1 MRRYAFT
8 LIELLVVIA
17 IIAIL
22 AAILF
27 PVFSQ
32 AREKAR
38 QSSCLSNTKQIGL
51 AFLMYTQDYD
61 ELFPL
66 AGSYTVPVGGPG
78 WLWNYWH
85 AVPEDWRGDICV
97 ANPNDNFRCTSYR
110 SFWANAVSPY
120 MKNLGIWACPSGSPS
135 KLFSDAIYA
144 GARKPWA
151 KVSYTYNGLL
161 MQYPQAG
168 IVAPADLTLLWEGR
182 GKAQKEGA
190 ALTQPALICSDPA
203 DPSCRYKPSNNG
215 CQTGNGARSA
225 WFGHD
230 GTQWVHNGGANFVFT
245 DGHAKW
251 RRLGAVYSDAEPNSR
266 PATDWSQD
274 PYTHYD
280 GRGFPY
286 YAWTD
291 GCHLWLFRPDYDFR
305 FRP

>member
-1 MRRYAFT
+1 MNRRAFT

-66 AGSYTVPVGGPG
+66 AGGYTSNG

-85 AVPEDWRGDICV
+85 AVPEDWRPDIC
-97 ANPNDNFRCTSYR
+97 PPDNFRCGSYR
-110 SFWANAVSPY
+110 SFWANSVSPY
-120 MKNLGIWACPSGSPS
+120 LKNQAIWACPSGTPS
-135 KLFSDAIYA
+135 KLFADTLYA
-144 GARKPWA
+144 SARKAWT
-151 KVSYTYNGLL
+151 KVSYNYNGLL

-168 IVAPADLTLLWEGR
+168 VVAPAELTLLWEGR
-182 GKAQKEGA
+182 GKVQKEGA
-190 ALTQPALICSDPA
+190 ALTQPALVCGDPA
-203 DPSCRYKPSNNG
+203 DPTCRYKPWNNG
-215 CQTGNGARSA
+215 CQPGNGGTSA

-230 GTQWVHNGGANFVFT
+230 GTQWIHNNGANFVMT

-251 RRLGAVYSDAEPNSR
+251 RRLGAVTSPNQDVH
-266 PATDWSQD
+266 TDWSVD
-274 PYTHYD
+274 PYTGYD
-280 GRGFPY
+280 PQGFPK

-291 GCHLWLFRPDYDFR
+291 GCHLWLFRPDYDFSLH
-305 FRP
+305 P

>member
-1 MRRYAFT
+1 MKRVGFT

-38 QSSCLSNTKQIGL
+38 QTSCLSNTKQLGL

-66 AGSYTVPVGGPG
+66 AGGYTSNG

-85 AVPEDWRGDICV
+85 AVPQDWRPDIC
-97 ANPNDNFRCTSYR
+97 PPDNFRCSSYP
-110 SFWANAVSPY
+110 SFWANSITPY
-120 MKNLGIWACPSGSPS
+120 IKNQGIWACPSGSRKRILP
-135 KLFSDAIYA
+135 DDRYA
-144 GARKPWA
+144 AARKAWTN
-151 KVSYTYNGLL
+151 VSYNYNGLL

-168 IVAPADLTLLWEGR
+168 IVAPAELILLGELR
-182 GKAQKEGA
+182 GKTQVEGF
-190 ALTQPALICSDPA
+190 ALTQPALICDNPA
-203 DPSCRYKPSNNG
+203 DPTCRYKPRSNG
-215 CQTGNGARSA
+215 CQPGNGGRSA

-230 GTQWVHNGGANFVFT
+230 GTQWVHNGGANLVMT

-251 RRLGAVYSDAEPNSR
+251 RRLGAVYSNADPRNR

-280 GRGFPY
+280 GQGFPY

-291 GCHLWLFRPDYDFR
+291 GCHLWLFRPDYDFSQH
-305 FRP
+305 P

>member
-1 MRRYAFT
+1 MKRNAFT

-66 AGSYTVPVGGPG
+66 AFGYHPQAPQG
-78 WLWNYWH
+78 WLWNFWH
-85 AVPEDWRGDICV
+85 AVPADWRGDIC
-97 ANPNDNFRCTSYR
+97 PPDNFRCGSYQV
-110 SFWANAVSPY
+110 FWANAISPY
-120 MKNLGIWACPSGSPS
+120 IKNQQLWACPSGSPMR
-135 KLFSDAIYA
+135 LFSDAIYA
-144 GARKPWA
+144 GARKPWT
-151 KVSYTYNGLL
+151 KVSYNYNGLL

-168 IVAPADLTLLWEGR
+168 VVAPAELILLWEGR
-182 GKAQKEGA
+182 GKAQREGA
-190 ALTQPALICSDPA
+190 ALTQPALICDNSA
-203 DPSCRYKPSNNG
+203 DLTCVYKPRTSAG
-215 CQTGNGARSA
+215 CAAGNGGRSA

-230 GTQWVHNGGANFVFT
+230 GTQWIHSNGANLVFT

-251 RRLGAVYSDAEPNSR
+251 RRLGAQIDPDQDNN
-266 PATDWSQD
+266 PATDRRQD
-274 PYTHYD
+274 PYTAYNEQ
-280 GRGFPY
+280 GFPL

-291 GCHLWLFRPDYDFR
+291 GCHLWLFRPDYNFQ
-305 FRP
+305 

>member
-1 MRRYAFT
+1 MKRHAFT

-66 AGSYTVPVGGPG
+66 AGGYTSNG

-85 AVPEDWRGDICV
+85 AFPADWRPDMC
-97 ANPNDNFRCTSYR
+97 PPDNFRCQSYPN
-110 SFWANAVSPY
+110 FWANSTLPY
-120 MKNLGIWACPSGSPS
+120 MKNMDIWACPSGTPS
-135 KLFSDAIYA
+135 RLNLPSLYA
-144 GARKPWA
+144 APRKPWG
-151 KVSYTYNGLL
+151 KISYNYNGLL

-168 IVAPADLTLLWEGR
+168 IVAPAELTLVWEAR
-182 GKAQKEGA
+182 GKVQKEGF
-190 ALTQPALICSDPA
+190 ALTQPALRCDDPA
-203 DPSCRYKPSNNG
+203 DPTCRYKPRTQQG
-215 CQTGNGARSA
+215 CQPGNGGTSA

-230 GTQWVHNGGANFVFT
+230 GTQWIHNNGANFVMT

-251 RRLGAVYSDAEPNSR
+251 RRLGAVTSPNHDKH
-266 PATDWSQD
+266 TDLNVD
-274 PYTHYD
+274 PYTGYD
-280 GRGFPY
+280 PQGFPL

-291 GCHLWLFRPDYDFR
+291 ECHLWLFRPDYDFSP
-305 FRP
+305 RP

>member
-1 MRRYAFT
+1 MNRRAFT

-38 QSSCLSNTKQIGL
+38 QTSCLSNTKQLGL
-51 AFLMYTQDYD
+51 GFLMYTQDYD

-66 AGSYTVPVGGPG
+66 AGGYAAGVG
-78 WLWNYWH
+78 WLWNFWH
-85 AVPEDWRGDICV
+85 AVPEDWRGDIC
-97 ANPNDNFRCTSYR
+97 PPDNFRCGSYR
-110 SFWANAVSPY
+110 SFWANSIAPY
-120 MKNLGIWACPSGSPS
+120 LKNQGIWACPSGPS
-135 KLFSDAIYA
+135 SRLFSDAIYA
-144 GARKPWA
+144 SARKPWT

-168 IVAPADLTLLWEGR
+168 IVAPAELTLLWEGR
-182 GKAQKEGA
+182 GKVQKEGA
-190 ALTQPALICSDPA
+190 ALTQPALVCSDPN
-203 DPSCRYKPSNNG
+203 DLTCRYKPWNNG
-215 CQTGNGARSA
+215 CQPGNGGTSA

-230 GTQWVHNGGANFVFT
+230 GTQWVHNGGANFVMT

-251 RRLGAVYSDAEPNSR
+251 RRLGAVYSNADPANR
-266 PATDWSQD
+266 PATDWRTD

-280 GRGFPY
+280 GQGFPY

-305 FRP
+305 L